1 MFARNVS
8 MNLKP
13 NSAGEFTRT
22 LQRDILPLLQ
32 KHRGFADEL
41 TFLDS
46 DGTQAV
52 AISLWDKK
60 ESADEYSRDGYAEVL
75 KGLSKVVVGTPVVR
89 TYKVS
94 TSTLHTIPAA
104 GQERAV

>member
-22 LQRDILPLLQ
+22 LERDIVPLLR
-32 KHRGFADEL
+32 KHSGFADEL

-52 AISLWDKK
+52 AISLWDKR

-75 KGLSKVVVGTPVVR
+75 KGLANVVDGTPVVR
-89 TYKVS
+89 TYEVS
-94 TSTLHTIPAA
+94 NSTFHRIPV
-104 GQERAV
+104 RS